1 MMKLIS
7 TLTVLNGMKTSIYNK
22 EYVKFQDYLA
32 IIGGLV
38 KVITLF
44 SSMLNYYNSQNSYY
58 LKSIKYYYRL
68 IIKILMLLQNQKV
81 I

>member
-1 MMKLIS
+1 
-7 TLTVLNGMKTSIYNK
+7 MKTSIYNK
-22 EYVKFQDYLA
+22 QYTKFQDYLA

-58 LKSIKYYYRL
+58 LKLIKDFIDINRR
-68 IIKILMLLQNQKV
+68 IIFF
-81 I
+81 